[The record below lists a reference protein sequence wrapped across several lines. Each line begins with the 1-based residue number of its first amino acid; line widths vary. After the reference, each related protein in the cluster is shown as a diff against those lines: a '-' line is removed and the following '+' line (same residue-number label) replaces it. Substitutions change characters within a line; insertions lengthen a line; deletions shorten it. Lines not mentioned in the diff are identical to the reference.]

1 MKPTKNIN
9 PVDVE
14 IAKMLFNKEKSGK
27 DTAISPISDD
37 IMLYYNSVNIAV
49 GKQGR
54 GKSLLFLRELVKIS
68 KLNNPKFHLII
79 YVNQEGT
86 NDETLNSI
94 EPLIN
99 IPILKINYE
108 DAEEVVAGII
118 DYKTFYYSLIE
129 KGDYDI
135 ITPEQRQEVNIA
147 LNIQDDSIKQLHTLI
162 LFDDAAF
169 NSLFKR
175 SDSYFNK
182 LVTRCRHIN
191 FIFMFAVQKFQGVSM
206 PIKSQATS
214 LYIYAGYTNHEIS
227 YIFNNSTVKGFN
239 YSEFRELY
247 KKIKEDEVLYCNSQS
262 DQLKIIDLSHIRKMT
277 TLMS

>member
-1 MKPTKNIN
+1 MKPTKEIN
-9 PVDVE
+9 PVDIE

-27 DTAISPISDD
+27 DTAITPISDD
-37 IMLYYNSVNIAV
+37 IMLYYNSVNVAV

-68 KLNNPKFHLII
+68 KLNNLKFHLII
-79 YVNQEGT
+79 YVNQEGM

-94 EPLIN
+94 EPLID

-108 DAEEVVAGII
+108 EAEDVVAGII

-129 KGDYDI
+129 KGDYDL
-135 ITPEQRQEVNIA
+135 ITPEQRQEVNVA
-147 LNIQDDSIKQLHTLI
+147 LNIQDDKIKQLHTLI

-169 NSLFKR
+169 NTLFKR

-191 FIFMFAVQKFQGVSM
+191 FIFMFAVQKFQAISM

-214 LYIYAGYTNHEIS
+214 LNIYAGYTNHEIS
-227 YIFNNSTVKGFN
+227 YISNNSTVKGFN
-239 YSEFRELY
+239 YSEFLELY
-247 KKIKEDEVLYCNSQS
+247 KKLKEDEVLYCNSQS

-277 TLMS
+277 ELMH